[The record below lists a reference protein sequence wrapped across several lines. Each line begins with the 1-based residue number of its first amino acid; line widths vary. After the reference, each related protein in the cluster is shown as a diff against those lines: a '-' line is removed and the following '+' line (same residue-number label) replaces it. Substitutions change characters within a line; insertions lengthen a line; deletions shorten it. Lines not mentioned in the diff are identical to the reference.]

1 MEEKLAEI
9 GEPDFL
15 VIRVFMTRGWTQ
27 DDAAKII
34 LQDDDKGDTIIR
46 DGSGRALRQKMNFG
60 RPQWDREFQTMNTT
74 HQGSGNVTIIVW
86 YSHNDFRSNVGV
98 FFCGPKVLSSEIHVM
113 CNKYTDATSQRG
125 TKFFYNKV
133 GWVFV
138 LNRII
143 LMVAIRRISKHP
155 RNCGAAGT
163 GPQAHSLDVQYT
175 RMTITHLP
183 FFPFFFL
190 LFAPCGDSLSIVGA
204 WASSIAS

>member
-60 RPQWDREFQTMNTT
+60 RPQWDREFQAMNAT
-74 HQGSGNVTIIVW
+74 HQGSVNLLTSISSSA
-86 YSHNDFRSNVGV
+86 YPLSRTNVGV

-133 GWVFV
+133 GGSV
-138 LNRII
+138 IKSYDI
-143 LMVAIRRISKHP
+143 H
-155 RNCGAAGT
+155 
-163 GPQAHSLDVQYT
+163 
-175 RMTITHLP
+175 
-183 FFPFFFL
+183 
-190 LFAPCGDSLSIVGA
+190 GDFQENF
-204 WASSIAS
+204 